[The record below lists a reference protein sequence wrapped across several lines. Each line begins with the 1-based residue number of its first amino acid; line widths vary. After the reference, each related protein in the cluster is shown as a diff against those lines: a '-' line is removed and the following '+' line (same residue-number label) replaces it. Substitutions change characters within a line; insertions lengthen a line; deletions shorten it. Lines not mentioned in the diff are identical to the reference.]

1 MKKRAIV
8 VGATSGIGKELAILL
23 AKNNYKVAITG
34 RRSELLE
41 EIRKTNPEAFIIKT
55 FDNQEYEKIPEH
67 LNNLVDILGGLDLLV
82 ISSGTGKVSE
92 ELDFEIEKNTIL
104 TNSLGFTSIADW
116 ALNYFEKQ
124 KFGHLVGISS
134 IAGLRGN
141 RYSPAYAAT
150 KAFQIN
156 YLEGL
161 RHRATYLKLPIFVTD
176 IRPGF
181 IDTAMAQGDKIFWLV
196 PLEKG
201 ANLIFN
207 AIKQKKKVAYISKR
221 WILFA
226 GFMKL
231 LPRKIHHRI

>member
-1 MKKRAIV
+1 MKKAIV
-8 VGATSGIGKELAILL
+8 IGATSGIGKELANLL
-23 AKNNYKVAITG
+23 VQNDYKVAITG

-41 EIRKTNPEAFIIKT
+41 EIRQKNPEVFITKT
-55 FDNQEYEKIPEH
+55 FDNREYKNIPE
-67 LNNLVDILGGLDLLV
+67 NLDELVKSLGGLDLLV

-92 ELDFEIEKNTIL
+92 SLDFEIEENTIL

-116 ALNYFEKQ
+116 AMNYFEKQ
-124 KFGHLVGISS
+124 KYGHLVGISS

-161 RHRATYLKLPIFVTD
+161 RHRATYLKLPVFVTD

-201 ANLIFN
+201 AKLIFN
-207 AIKQKKKVAYISKR
+207 AIKRKKKVAYVSKK
-221 WILFA
+221 WVLFA
-226 GFMKL
+226 WFMKL
-231 LPRKIHHRI
+231 LPRWIHHKI

>member
-1 MKKRAIV
+1 MKKAIV
-8 VGATSGIGKELAILL
+8 IGATSGIGKELANLL

-41 EIRKTNPEAFIIKT
+41 EIRKTNPDAFITKT

-67 LNNLVDILGGLDLLV
+67 LDNLVEMLGGLDLLI

-104 TNSLGFTSIADW
+104 TNTLGFTRIADW
-116 ALNYFEKQ
+116 SMNFFEKQ

-161 RHRATYLKLPIFVTD
+161 RHRATYLKLPIYVTD

-196 PLEKG
+196 PLERG
-201 ANLIFN
+201 AKLIFN
-207 AIKQKKKVAYISKR
+207 AIKRKKKVAYISKK
-221 WILFA
+221 WVLFA
-226 GFMKL
+226 WFMKL
-231 LPRKIHHRI
+231 LPRWIHHKI